1 MRSSDDKYCSDPR
14 RGALEDYPGWSGIG
28 TKVHIASS
36 PLFAIFEGSGS
47 GGLTLAEVSTRR
59 LLWWLLEGTRGGPT
73 RVKILRAITAK
84 PLNAHQLAKELG
96 MDYTTIRHHLDILV
110 RHHVVEA
117 VGEEYGAVFYVSGW
131 LSKGEVMGEI
141 LDENRKK

>member
-1 MRSSDDKYCSDPR
+1 M
-14 RGALEDYPGWSGIG
+14 
-28 TKVHIASS
+28 V
-36 PLFAIFEGSGS
+36 FEGSGS

-84 PLNAHQLAKELG
+84 PLNAHQLAKEIG

-110 RHHVVEA
+110 KHGVLEA
-117 VGEEYGAVFYVSGW
+117 VGEEYGAVFYLSKW
-131 LSKGEVMGEI
+131 LSQMGKVIGEI

>member
-1 MRSSDDKYCSDPR
+1 LWYSRV
-14 RGALEDYPGWSGIG
+14 LEWWWS
-28 TKVHIASS
+28 
-36 PLFAIFEGSGS
+36 
-47 GGLTLAEVSTRR
+47 TLAEVSTRR

-84 PLNAHQLAKELG
+84 PLNAHQLAKEIG

-110 RHHVVEA
+110 KHGVLEA
-117 VGEEYGAVFYVSGW
+117 VGEEYGAVFYLSKW
-131 LSKGEVMGEI
+131 LSQMGKVIGEI